1 MTVMDR
7 LPYEP
12 IPTHVLLII
21 IGISMENLILSK
33 IMGMEL
39 SRQEIIKL
47 KLKDLTES
55 QYL

>member
-55 QYL
+55 KYL